1 MNEKLIE
8 KKAKSIVEQ
17 EKIKDTKKA
26 FIEKT

>member
-26 FIEKT
+26 LIEKT